1 MSLSRIEL
9 IELLGGVV
17 VELDILRSQFKL
29 GDPVRSDLD
38 EARSELSFYT
48 DKMIR
53 HHISEGSKS
62 FIELTASLL
71 AVNNQLRFS
80 IRDTSKI
87 ASNLQLIVQIIGIVD
102 EIVKLIPIAA
112 LFRSHLAK

>member
-17 VELDILRSQFKL
+17 VELDVLRSQFKL
-29 GDPVRSDLD
+29 GDPIRGDLD

-53 HHISEGSKS
+53 HHVSEGSKS
-62 FIELTASLL
+62 FVELTSSLQV
-71 AVNNQLRFS
+71 VNDQLRSS
-80 IRDTSKI
+80 IRDISKI
-87 ASNLQLIVQIIGIVD
+87 ASNLQLVAQIIGIAD
-102 EIVKLIPIAA
+102 EIVKLIPVSV
-112 LFRSHLAK
+112 LFRSHLAS